1 MAVDFLLPSRS
12 MKKKGCLQQNI
23 GVCVRVGFFFV
34 PLVSTLVTY
43 VISFS
48 RAAGLGAQLFWLSQQ
63 FISRRCR
70 DWRVVTFLF
79 FFLRHFVVS
88 ASSWLQQQ
96 STAVVLVYNIFFCER
111 LVKFNK

>member
-79 FFLRHFVVS
+79 FLPLCCISFEL
-88 ASSWLQQQ
+88 AAA
-96 STAVVLVYNIFFCER
+96 AVNGRRVD
-111 LVKFNK
+111 